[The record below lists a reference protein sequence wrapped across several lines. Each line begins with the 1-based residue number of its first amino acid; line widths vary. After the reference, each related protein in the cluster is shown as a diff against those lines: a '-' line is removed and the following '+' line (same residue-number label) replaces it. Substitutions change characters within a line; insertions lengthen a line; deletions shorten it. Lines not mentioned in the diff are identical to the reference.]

1 MPYLALLTLLASSQ
15 HQVFSDFTTPL
26 PLQPGDTLVLGIVGG
41 WERWDAEQRIV
52 RRIALKLRDRKLPN
66 VYIETVENHKLELAQ
81 ELIEKAFPHGHHR
94 LIIYGQSLG
103 GAATLNLC
111 HWLHEKNIPVELA
124 ITMDSI
130 SLTRPKVPPN
140 VKRAAN
146 LYQRDLGFIRG
157 HGKLQAQDPSK
168 TQILANIRY
177 RYPRGKKIDLESEPW
192 IRRTF
197 MASHLK
203 FEYDPEVWAKT
214 EELIL
219 EVLVPKRSLLEAS
232 QAGAPSLS
240 AASPTRHR

>member
-1 MPYLALLTLLASSQ
+1 MRLAVLLFAATLAQADSIN
-15 HQVFSDFTTPL
+15 QVFSDFTTPL
-26 PLQPGDTLVLGIVGG
+26 PLKPGDTLVLGIVGG

-52 RRIALKLRDRKLPN
+52 RRIALKIRDRKLPN
-66 VYIETVENHKLELAQ
+66 VYVETVENHKLELAK
-81 ELIEKAFPHGHHR
+81 ELIEKAFPSGNHR

-103 GAATLNLC
+103 GAATLELC
-111 HWLHEKNIPVELA
+111 HWLNEHKIPVELA

-130 SLTRPKVPPN
+130 SMKRAKMPPN

-157 HGKLQAQDPSK
+157 HGKLEAQDPARTK
-168 TQILANIRY
+168 ILANLRY
-177 RYPRGKKIDLESEPW
+177 KYPRSKEINLYTEPW
-192 IRRTF
+192 VRRTF

-219 EVLVPKRSLLEAS
+219 SA
-232 QAGAPSLS
+232 LS
-240 AASPTRHR
+240 GSGPTSP

>member
-1 MPYLALLTLLASSQ
+1 MRLAAFLLAAALLHADSVN
-15 HQVFSDFTTPL
+15 QVFSDFTTPL

-52 RRIALKLRDRKLPN
+52 RRIALKIRDHKLPH
-66 VYIETVENHKLELAQ
+66 VYVETVENHKLELAK

-94 LIIYGQSLG
+94 LVIYGQSLG
-103 GAATLNLC
+103 GAATLELC
-111 HWLHEKNIPVELA
+111 RWLKERDIPVELA

-130 SLTRPKVPPN
+130 SMQREKVPPN

-157 HGKLQAQDPSK
+157 HGKLEAEDPAR
-168 TQILANIRY
+168 TEILANIRY
-177 RYPRGKKIDLESEPW
+177 RYPRRKAINLYTEPW
-192 IRRTF
+192 VRRTF

-219 EVLVPKRSLLEAS
+219 SVLP
-232 QAGAPSLS
+232 
-240 AASPTRHR
+240 ASPRQSK